1 MTWICL
7 MSSYIKNTTRYKVKK
22 MDLMNGM
29 KILDKNIDFWIKYIL
44 SQKEAVDE
52 GDLCEFTFDIIDE
65 WIVDMDIYM
74 YIYDE
79 LKTRLHEEGIKVLK

>member
-1 MTWICL
+1 
-7 MSSYIKNTTRYKVKK
+7 

-52 GDLCEFTFDIIDE
+52 ADLCEFTFDIIDE

-79 LKTRLHEEGIKVLK
+79 LKTKLIKKGVKIE

>member
-1 MTWICL
+1 
-7 MSSYIKNTTRYKVKK
+7 

-29 KILDKNIDFWIKYIL
+29 KMLDKNIDFWIKYIL
-44 SQKEAVDE
+44 SQKEAIDE

-79 LKTRLHEEGIKVLK
+79 LRTKLYAKGVKVLK

>member
-1 MTWICL
+1 
-7 MSSYIKNTTRYKVKK
+7 

-29 KILDKNIDFWIKYIL
+29 KMLDKNIDFQIKYIL
-44 SQKEAVDE
+44 SQKEAIDE

-74 YIYDE
+74 YIYDK
-79 LKTRLHEEGIKVLK
+79 LRTKLYAKGVKVLK